1 VERLSPAPLKDTVIE
16 DMKKTWTEIKNSSA
30 FKLSGKNSK
39 ADDKWEEWF
48 QVAMP
53 PSLNAVSN

>member
-39 ADDKWEEWF
+39 ADDKWEE
-48 QVAMP
+48 
-53 PSLNAVSN
+53 

>member
-1 VERLSPAPLKDTVIE
+1 VNE